1 MFMVI
6 PKGTT
11 LAIPLNV
18 LQTDPEVWGPDADAF
33 RPERW
38 IERRKSGMRKGREL
52 LVFSEG

>member
-1 MFMVI
+1 MSFVI

-18 LQTDPEVWGPDADAF
+18 LHTDPEVWGPDADVF

-38 IERRKSGMRKGREL
+38 IERMKTGVRKGREL